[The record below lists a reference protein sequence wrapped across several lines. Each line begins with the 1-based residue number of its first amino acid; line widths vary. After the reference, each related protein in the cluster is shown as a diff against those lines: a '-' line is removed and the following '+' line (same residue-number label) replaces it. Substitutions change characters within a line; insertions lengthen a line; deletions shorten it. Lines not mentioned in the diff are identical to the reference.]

1 MCFKFYFNFLL
12 RIFVWA
18 FDHLKDAFDGSFR
31 QIFSRHVTSLLDGV
45 FPLLLFIKIRKKK
58 KKEKEKRKKKNRK
71 VSDHCF

>member
-1 MCFKFYFNFLL
+1 MCFKIYFIFLL
-12 RIFVWA
+12 RIFVLA

-58 KKEKEKRKKKNRK
+58 KENRK